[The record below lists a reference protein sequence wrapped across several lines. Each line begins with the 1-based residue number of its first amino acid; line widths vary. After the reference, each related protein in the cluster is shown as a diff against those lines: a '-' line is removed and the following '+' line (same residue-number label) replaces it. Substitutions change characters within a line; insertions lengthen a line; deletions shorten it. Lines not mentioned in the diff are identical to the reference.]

1 MSWWSRRKKAKI
13 DNLCNVCGVNQLPN
27 EPAIL
32 RLKVQDGTAEMS
44 VCDECADF
52 FDKSA
57 DVIMKGREDESLR
70 LREFDNPEQE
80 ELDEGYGE

>member
-1 MSWWSRRKKAKI
+1 MSWWDLRRKRKKVELA
-13 DNLCNVCGVNQLPN
+13 NLCHVCGSNQLPE

-32 RLKVQDGTAEMS
+32 RLQVQDGTAEMS

-57 DVIMKGREDESLR
+57 EVLNKGKKIDE
-70 LREFDNPEQE
+70 
-80 ELDEGYGE
+80 